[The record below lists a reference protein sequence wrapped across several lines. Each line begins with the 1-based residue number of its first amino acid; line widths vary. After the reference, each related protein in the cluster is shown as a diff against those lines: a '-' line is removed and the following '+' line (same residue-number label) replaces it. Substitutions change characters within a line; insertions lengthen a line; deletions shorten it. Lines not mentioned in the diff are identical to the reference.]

1 MKKVTIL
8 LASIA
13 ILAVVS
19 CGEKK
24 EKETIIIEKQS
35 ETPKDSDGTSLSIGS
50 DGVEFSTK
58 DGNKKTEV
66 KIVD

>member
-13 ILAVVS
+13 MLAVVS

-24 EKETIIIEKQS
+24 EKETIIIEKQAES
-35 ETPKDSDGTSLSIGS
+35 PKESDGTSLSIGN
-50 DGVEFSTK
+50 DGIEFSTK
-58 DGNKKTEV
+58 DGDKKTEV
-66 KIVD
+66 KID